1 MSTVTVLYATD
12 CEGRV
17 VHSTPGKWMNRHSF
31 IITDHPFL
39 ERGVYSRN
47 EINVNRKGIGS
58 DFAGSKPI
66 LFVESLRDAI
76 KEALERSGGSDIYV
90 LGSDILTNKAL
101 KYAKHI
107 IHTTY
112 QVELQGY
119 IDARLV
125 MEAAD
130 EMLTAI
136 KEARRTGTGLSP
148 CQRLTGNWLLQFLQ
162 RHYDT
167 IWRT

>member
-1 MSTVTVLYATD
+1 MEAPQSFEEL
-12 CEGRV
+12 EG
-17 VHSTPGKWMNRHSF
+17 
-31 IITDHPFL
+31 
-39 ERGVYSRN
+39 
-47 EINVNRKGIGS
+47 
-58 DFAGSKPI
+58 
-66 LFVESLRDAI
+66 AI
-76 KEALERSGGSDIYV
+76 VG
-90 LGSDILTNKAL
+90 AL
-101 KYAKHI
+101 KNQH
-107 IHTTY
+107 

-130 EMLTAI
+130 EILMAI

>member
-17 VHSTPGKWMNRHSF
+17 VHSTPSKWMNRHSF

-39 ERGVYSRN
+39 ERGVYSLN
-47 EINVNRKGIGS
+47 EINVNSKSIGS
-58 DFAGSKPI
+58 GFTRLKPI

-107 IHTTY
+107 IHTAY
-112 QVELQGY
+112 QGELDLVGKGTVT
-119 IDARLV
+119 IRDDTWNRIRL
-125 MEAAD
+125 
-130 EMLTAI
+130 I
-136 KEARRTGTGLSP
+136 NKEHERVTQYVRR
-148 CQRLTGNWLLQFLQ
+148 NFE
-162 RHYDT
+162 
-167 IWRT
+167 

>member
-76 KEALERSGGSDIYV
+76 KEALERSCGEEIIVTGSAALI
-90 LGSDILTNKAL
+90 NKSL
-101 KYAKHI
+101 KYASYI
-107 IHTTY
+107 RHTTLKDF
-112 QVELQGY
+112 EGSGKG
-119 IDARLV
+119 LV
-125 MEAAD
+125 SLSD
-130 EMLTAI
+130 NTW
-136 KEARRTGTGLSP
+136 RRVQLINRENEKVTKYVRRILA
-148 CQRLTGNWLLQFLQ
+148 
-162 RHYDT
+162 
-167 IWRT
+167 

>member
-17 VHSTPGKWMNRHSF
+17 VHSTPSKWMNRHSF

-76 KEALERSGGSDIYV
+76 KEALERSEGSDIYV
-90 LGSDILTNKAL
+90 LGSDVLTNKAL
-101 KYAKHI
+101 KYANNI
-107 IHTTY
+107 IHTAY
-112 QVELQGY
+112 QGELDLVGKGTVT
-119 IDARLV
+119 IRDDTWNRIRL
-125 MEAAD
+125 
-130 EMLTAI
+130 I
-136 KEARRTGTGLSP
+136 NKEHERVTQYVRR
-148 CQRLTGNWLLQFLQ
+148 NFE
-162 RHYDT
+162 
-167 IWRT
+167 

>member
-17 VHSTPGKWMNRHSF
+17 VHSTPSKWMNRHSF

-76 KEALERSGGSDIYV
+76 KEALDRSDGSDIYV

-107 IHTTY
+107 IHTAY
-112 QVELQGY
+112 QGELELEGKGTVT
-119 IDARLV
+119 IRDDRW
-125 MEAAD
+125 
-130 EMLTAI
+130 
-136 KEARRTGTGLSP
+136 KRTGLINKEHERVT
-148 CQRLTGNWLLQFLQ
+148 QYVRRNFE
-162 RHYDT
+162 
-167 IWRT
+167 

>member
-47 EINVNRKGIGS
+47 EINVSSKGVGS
-58 DFAGSKPI
+58 GFTRSKPI

-76 KEALERSGGSDIYV
+76 KEALDRSDGSDIYV

-101 KYAKHI
+101 KYANHI
-107 IHTTY
+107 IHTAY
-112 QVELQGY
+112 QGELELKGSGT
-119 IDARLV
+119 V
-125 MEAAD
+125 MIRD
-130 EMLTAI
+130 DTW
-136 KEARRTGTGLSP
+136 KRTGLINK
-148 CQRLTGNWLLQFLQ
+148 GNERVTKYERRNFE
-162 RHYDT
+162 
-167 IWRT
+167 

>member
-1 MSTVTVLYATD
+1 MSIVTVVYTTD
-12 CEGRV
+12 RKGRV
-17 VHSTPGKWMNRHSF
+17 VHSTPGEWKNRHSF

-107 IHTTY
+107 IHTAY
-112 QVELQGY
+112 QGEL
-119 IDARLV
+119 DLV
-125 MEAAD
+125 GKGTVTIRD
-130 EMLTAI
+130 DTWNRISLVN
-136 KEARRTGTGLSP
+136 KEHGRVTQYVRR
-148 CQRLTGNWLLQFLQ
+148 NFE
-162 RHYDT
+162 
-167 IWRT
+167 

>member
-47 EINVNRKGIGS
+47 EINVNRKSIGS

-76 KEALERSGGSDIYV
+76 KEALERSCGEEIIVTGSAALI
-90 LGSDILTNKAL
+90 NKSL
-101 KYAKHI
+101 KYASYI
-107 IHTTY
+107 RHTTLKDF
-112 QVELQGY
+112 EGSGKG
-119 IDARLV
+119 LV
-125 MEAAD
+125 SLSD
-130 EMLTAI
+130 NTW
-136 KEARRTGTGLSP
+136 RRVQLINRENEKVTKYVRRILA
-148 CQRLTGNWLLQFLQ
+148 
-162 RHYDT
+162 
-167 IWRT
+167 

>member
-1 MSTVTVLYATD
+1 MSTVTVVYTTD
-12 CEGRV
+12 RNGRV
-17 VHSTPGKWMNRHSF
+17 VHSTPREWMDRHSF

-76 KEALERSGGSDIYV
+76 KEALERSDGSDIYV

-101 KYAKHI
+101 KYANYI

-112 QVELQGY
+112 QGEL
-119 IDARLV
+119 DLV
-125 MEAAD
+125 GKGTVMIRD
-130 EMLTAI
+130 DRW
-136 KEARRTGTGLSP
+136 KRTGLVNKEHERVTQYVRRNFG
-148 CQRLTGNWLLQFLQ
+148 
-162 RHYDT
+162 
-167 IWRT
+167 

>member
-17 VHSTPGKWMNRHSF
+17 VHSTPSKWMNRDSF

-39 ERGVYSRN
+39 ERGVYSHN
-47 EINVNRKGIGS
+47 EINVNSKSIGS
-58 DFAGSKPI
+58 GFTRLKPI

-76 KEALERSGGSDIYV
+76 KEALERSDGSDIYV

-101 KYAKHI
+101 KYANHI

-112 QVELQGY
+112 QGELDLIGKGTVT
-119 IDARLV
+119 IRDDKWKRVNLV
-125 MEAAD
+125 NREHKRV
-130 EMLTAI
+130 TQYV
-136 KEARRTGTGLSP
+136 RR
-148 CQRLTGNWLLQFLQ
+148 NFE
-162 RHYDT
+162 
-167 IWRT
+167 